1 MGWPPSNTIFSSIL
15 KGNFSEAASR
25 TQNYVK
31 SGELLTDA
39 TNIARIAAS
48 GGTDVGAWASAG
60 GKAIGGYK
68 GAGDLT
74 GGYGEKLNKFIG
86 MADLAY
92 GGAAKTASAL
102 SSKAGSSILKLTDR
116 ATKLINSSGGIISM
130 VQDSPRYDAAQQNQV
145 QSQSALMTGSIGQP
159 PVASFGMSNNVSRFD
174 PSKDKAFLSD
184 DSFKVQADFPNWI
197 IIGAVAYFV
206 FFRK

>member
-1 MGWPPSNTIFSSIL
+1 MPWPPENTIFSSIL
-15 KGNFSEAASR
+15 KGNISQAVDR
-25 TQNYVK
+25 TKNYVK

-39 TNIARIAAS
+39 SNIARIAVS

-74 GGYGEKLNKFIG
+74 GGYGDKLNAFIG

-92 GGAAKTASAL
+92 GGAAKTAQAM
-102 SSKAGSSILKLTDR
+102 SSNIGKSILKYTDR
-116 ATKLINSSGGIISM
+116 ATKLINASGGIISL
-130 VQDSPRYDAAQQNQV
+130 VDQSPRYDAAQTNQA
-145 QSQSALMTGSIGQP
+145 QSQSALMSGSIGQP
-159 PVASFGMSNNVSRFD
+159 PIPSFGVGNVSRFD
-174 PSKDKAFLSD
+174 PSKDKAFLD
-184 DSFKVQADFPNWI
+184 GDSFKVQADFPNWI